1 MVAVRGVHLGDGGVC
16 GLCIRGESAFPENAL
31 VKALRNLQAKKSH
44 YGNLFFFFLMPE
56 NKLLGQLS
64 KQISSKSKVSTTKH
78 LL

>member
-1 MVAVRGVHLGDGGVC
+1 MMVAVRGVPLEDGGVC

-31 VKALRNLQAKKSH
+31 VKALRNLHAKKSH
-44 YGNLFFFFLMPE
+44 KGNLFFFLPE

-64 KQISSKSKVSTTKH
+64 KQISSISKVSTTKH